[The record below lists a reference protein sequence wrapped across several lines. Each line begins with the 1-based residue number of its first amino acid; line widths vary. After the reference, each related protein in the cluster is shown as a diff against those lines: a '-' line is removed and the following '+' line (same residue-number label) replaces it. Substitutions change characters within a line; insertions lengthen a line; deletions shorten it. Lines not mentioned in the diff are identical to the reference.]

1 MERKIKFSDLTSTIE
16 KAYNELSK
24 NTEGEIPEALGKEN
38 AGKFG
43 ITLILN
49 DGRKYN
55 IGDTST
61 AFTLGGMAN
70 VPIMVQLLTQYS
82 AEELTAK
89 LAGKC
94 CCTGK
99 CDKDALKGKH
109 FHKRDLRE
117 LSLVEPTG
125 DIDGKMDIMSDTM
138 TSLMGSSPV
147 MNDALYKARMA
158 ENTDEGAVNLL
169 AEADYFLYDDAA
181 LTLDAYARLHSM
193 QVTTEQLAAMGA
205 TITADGVNPVTKQN
219 VFDGKNSANIIA
231 NIAVSGLHK
240 AGRRWLTITGVP
252 AVASYGG
259 GMLAVVPGVGA
270 IAAFSPEL
278 NAMGIPVKAALSLKT
293 IFTDLQINAFAS
305 AKVCVE

>member
-16 KAYNELSK
+16 NAYNELSK
-24 NTEGEIPEALGKEN
+24 NTEGEIPEAFGKDN
-38 AGKFG
+38 AGIFG

-55 IGDTST
+55 IGDTAT

-82 AEELTAK
+82 VEELTAK

-94 CCTGK
+94 CCAGK

-109 FHKRDLRE
+109 FHKRGLRE

-125 DIDGKMDIMSDTM
+125 DIDGKMDIMSDMM
-138 TSLMGSSPV
+138 TSLMASSPV
-147 MNDALYKARMA
+147 MSDTLYKARMA
-158 ENTDEGAVNLL
+158 ENINEGAVNLL
-169 AEADYFLYDDAA
+169 AEAEYFLYDDAA

-231 NIAVSGLHK
+231 NMAVSGPHK
-240 AGRRWLTITGVP
+240 AGRRWLTITGIP

-259 GMLAVVPGVGA
+259 GMLAVVPGLGA

-278 NAMGIPVKAALSLKT
+278 NAMGIPVKAALSLKK
-293 IFTDLQINAFAS
+293 IFTDLQLNAFAS
-305 AKVCVE
+305 ARVAVE